1 VDNIQPNK
9 KYYYT
14 FRAVDPHGNISNP
27 SVVYELEIS
36 YDGASPFLV
45 QNIIDFEPEKNPPQ
59 QISRKFKKYLRIRPA
74 FSQTRLNLEKSQLID
89 ENGNLISATTRASQ
103 GGNWI
108 RLGTDDETLWGKTF
122 KIRVVSRKTGREL
135 DLNITFDLEQKVIEK
150 SIDNKLC

>member
-1 VDNIQPNK
+1 
-9 KYYYT
+9 
-14 FRAVDPHGNISNP
+14 
-27 SVVYELEIS
+27 
-36 YDGASPFLV
+36 LV